1 VYKKETTRT
10 REHTFATT
18 STRSATTKTKRPTS
32 FPFLSQQP
40 KQQFFATCYAD
51 GAFVQSFH
59 SKHNGHDGTKVTPWE
74 EVEDDA
80 REKDDDEGEEDESE
94 GELDG
99 GGLEARQQQPK
110 LRRRRRLVQFSVPLR
125 MPDFIVRLAGVDSVS
140 VLESQELTL
149 AKGSRPR
156 RRGGDGGGGSAESVE
171 LESMQ
176 LDCSPLLDLAVAQ
189 RFSIETEGFLR
200 VERRE
205 FEGAGASSS
214 SSSAASAS
222 GIRITALIRVSSGG
236 PWGLSAAV
244 EAAMASQAK
253 SEAVALLNLA
263 FEALS
268 EAAELGGEGALPP
281 PPGPPRVSDVVVVA
295 SGAEEAAV
303 PAASAADVAVEGE
316 GEDGEGE
323 EEEEE
328 VPLAVRETASS
339 SSDDESEF
347 AEEDEGDGLSL
358 DDDGSAFQDA
368 LSQPPPSAA
377 DADAMF
383 RMLDCVAARLLSLE
397 REVEAA
403 RAIVEAS
410 CPDVIVVEKGFA
422 QRLLSSVLPTSSLSW
437 SSTSWWWSTEEGE
450 KIRYPRSS
458 GVAVAAAA
466 TAVIAAFVAVRGA
479 SSSSS
484 SRSRV

>member
-1 VYKKETTRT
+1 M
-10 REHTFATT
+10 
-18 STRSATTKTKRPTS
+18 
-32 FPFLSQQP
+32 
-40 KQQFFATCYAD
+40 
-51 GAFVQSFH
+51 
-59 SKHNGHDGTKVTPWE
+59 TPWE

-80 REKDDDEGEEDESE
+80 RENDDDEGEEDESE

-99 GGLEARQQQPK
+99 GGLEARQQQPG

-125 MPDFIVRLAGVDSVS
+125 MPDFVVRLAGVDSVS

-189 RFSIETEGFLR
+189 RFAIETGGFLR

-214 SSSAASAS
+214 SSSPASAS

-253 SEAVALLNLA
+253 SEAVALLTLA

-303 PAASAADVAVEGE
+303 PAASAADVAAEGE

-358 DDDGSAFQDA
+358 DGSAFQDA

-377 DADAMF
+377 DADAML

-397 REVEAA
+397 MEVEAA

-437 SSTSWWWSTEEGE
+437 SSSSWWWPTEERE

-484 SRSRV
+484 SSRSRV

>member
-1 VYKKETTRT
+1 MRL
-10 REHTFATT
+10 
-18 STRSATTKTKRPTS
+18 ATTKTKRPTS

-80 REKDDDEGEEDESE
+80 REKDDYEGEEDESE

-99 GGLEARQQQPK
+99 GGLEARQQQPE
-110 LRRRRRLVQFSVPLR
+110 LRRRRRLVQFSAPLR

-156 RRGGDGGGGSAESVE
+156 RHGGDGGGGSAESVE

-189 RFSIETEGFLR
+189 RFAIETGGFLT
-200 VERRE
+200 VERHE

-214 SSSAASAS
+214 SSSPASAS

-253 SEAVALLNLA
+253 SEAVALLTLA

-281 PPGPPRVSDVVVVA
+281 LPGPPRVSDVVVVA

-316 GEDGEGE
+316 GEDGEG
-323 EEEEE
+323 EEE

-437 SSTSWWWSTEEGE
+437 SSSSWWWPTEERE
-450 KIRYPRSS
+450 KIWYPRSS

-484 SRSRV
+484 RSRV

>member
-51 GAFVQSFH
+51 GAFVQRFH

-99 GGLEARQQQPK
+99 RGLEARQQQPG

-125 MPDFIVRLAGVDSVS
+125 MPDFVVRLAGVDSVS

-189 RFSIETEGFLR
+189 RFAIETGGFLR

-214 SSSAASAS
+214 SSSPASAS

-244 EAAMASQAK
+244 DAAMASQAK
-253 SEAVALLNLA
+253 SEAVALLTLA

-303 PAASAADVAVEGE
+303 PAASAADVAAEGE
-316 GEDGEGE
+316 GEDGEG
-323 EEEEE
+323 EEE

-358 DDDGSAFQDA
+358 DGSAFQDA

-377 DADAMF
+377 DADAML

-437 SSTSWWWSTEEGE
+437 SSSSWWWPTEERE

-484 SRSRV
+484 SSRSRV